1 MPCRATGEVSGS
13 GQETKAG
20 MKRKPGPEP
29 LLYFWWAGQGRVN
42 SLGLAGLNSSGGL
55 WL

>member
-20 MKRKPGPEP
+20 MMGKPGPEP
-29 LLYFWWAGQGRVN
+29 LLCFWWAGQGR
-42 SLGLAGLNSSGGL
+42 AGQGRAEQTA
-55 WL
+55 